1 MIDDL
6 KKFTELKMKKSLES
20 LRAGFSK
27 IRTGRAHIGIL
38 DHVTVDYYGAQ
49 TQISQVAN
57 LTLSD
62 ARTISV
68 TPWDKNVATAIE
80 KAIRESDLGLN
91 PNVTGEVIRVPMPI
105 LTEQRRKDLIKIVKS
120 EAENI
125 KIAIRSIRRDSIDT
139 LKGGLKNKTIS
150 EDDDRR
156 TQDDVQKLTDRYIL
170 EIDKALHAKETDLM
184 AV

>member
-62 ARTISV
+62 ARKISV